1 MVRKIKLSEAT
12 ANTNDLISSI
22 KSNAESILRDIEDIK
37 GCKFDSEAVR
47 LLKAVKKDIIDAR
60 SGMSGVRTSCSAKY
74 GSANESL
81 IRESGEVDVWNTN
94 SDARSLSNEVESA
107 IREAV
112 GYIDSGDAYPT
123 WHWNLGDDD
132 EYDYE
137 LVLGFSGGY
146 SPNEDEFTDSNGYH
160 LCLKWARVPK
170 NSAMNEYDVDYE
182 MVYDEES
189 GDVRDTEVAVSDYNM
204 YSDISWLLKDFGEW
218 ADAKNGQY
226 MDESLLHTN
235 DLSEDELEYSME
247 KYVGKP
253 VEEARQFLNDLG
265 FDMFVM
271 AGPSKRND
279 TWEEYTSNSD
289 YPGSLSVK
297 LYFDL
302 VPDSRDPRRK
312 KNGKLTEFSVFRYE

>member
-74 GSANESL
+74 GSANE
-81 IRESGEVDVWNTN
+81 
-94 SDARSLSNEVESA
+94 A
-107 IREAV
+107 
-112 GYIDSGDAYPT
+112 
-123 WHWNLGDDD
+123 
-132 EYDYE
+132 
-137 LVLGFSGGY
+137 
-146 SPNEDEFTDSNGYH
+146 
-160 LCLKWARVPK
+160 
-170 NSAMNEYDVDYE
+170 
-182 MVYDEES
+182 
-189 GDVRDTEVAVSDYNM
+189 
-204 YSDISWLLKDFGEW
+204 
-218 ADAKNGQY
+218 Y
-226 MDESLLHTN
+226 MDEGLLHTN

-271 AGPSKRND
+271 AGPSRRND
-279 TWEEYTSNSD
+279 TWEEYTSDKDN
-289 YPGSLSVK
+289 PGSLSVK

-302 VPDSRDPRRK
+302 VPDSRDSRRK
-312 KNGKLTEFSVFRYE
+312 KNGKLTDFSVFRYE

>member
-1 MVRKIKLSEAT
+1 MVRKIKLSEAA

-60 SGMSGVRTSCSAKY
+60 SGMSGVRTACSAKY
-74 GSANESL
+74 GES
-81 IRESGEVDVWNTN
+81 V
-94 SDARSLSNEVESA
+94 
-107 IREAV
+107 
-112 GYIDSGDAYPT
+112 
-123 WHWNLGDDD
+123 
-132 EYDYE
+132 
-137 LVLGFSGGY
+137 
-146 SPNEDEFTDSNGYH
+146 
-160 LCLKWARVPK
+160 
-170 NSAMNEYDVDYE
+170 
-182 MVYDEES
+182 
-189 GDVRDTEVAVSDYNM
+189 
-204 YSDISWLLKDFGEW
+204 
-218 ADAKNGQY
+218 
-226 MDESLLHTN
+226 DESLLHTN

-271 AGPSKRND
+271 AGPSKRNE
-279 TWEEYTSNSD
+279 TWEEYTSDKDN
-289 YPGSLSVK
+289 PGSLSVK

-312 KNGKLTEFSVFRYE
+312 KNGKLTDFSVFRYE